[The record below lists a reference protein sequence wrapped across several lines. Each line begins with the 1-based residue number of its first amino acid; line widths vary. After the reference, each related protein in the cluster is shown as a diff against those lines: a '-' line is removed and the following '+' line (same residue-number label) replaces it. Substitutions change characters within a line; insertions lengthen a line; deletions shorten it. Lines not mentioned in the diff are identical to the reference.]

1 LCCAWQTTPQQQPT
15 QCAFSSRLLASLLQ
29 TRYQIHTTEVTA
41 VDFADDGSTVVS
53 GALDGRAVVWS
64 HVTGF
69 KLAVI
74 TLHSAAVRS
83 VSFNTG
89 MSGLCSTHLLHLL
102 VCLSVIIL
110 CCHYSVQWCLLLC
123 SS

>member
-1 LCCAWQTTPQQQPT
+1 MLHSQSSAVLAQQLQQQPT
-15 QCAFSSRLLASLLQ
+15 QQELEMCLLASLLQ

-53 GALDGRAVVWS
+53 GALDGRVIVWS

-89 MSGLCSTHLLHLL
+89 MWTLCRTRPLRLFLIV
-102 VCLSVIIL
+102 VCHHSA
-110 CCHYSVQWCLLLC
+110 LLLPC
-123 SS
+123 TP